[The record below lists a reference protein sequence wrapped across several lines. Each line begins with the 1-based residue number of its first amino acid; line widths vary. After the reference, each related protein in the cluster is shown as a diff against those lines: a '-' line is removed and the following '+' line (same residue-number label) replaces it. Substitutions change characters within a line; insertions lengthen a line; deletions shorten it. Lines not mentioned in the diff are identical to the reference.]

1 MFDFIIGEKFP
12 KLVSNN
18 IIYSDTHNVNHILQ
32 HPPNHE
38 FILVTHNSDGKI
50 LDFNQEY
57 RADSADI
64 NLIPNNLVKW
74 FAQNVCVYH
83 EKIESIPI
91 GLENSKWFVEEKKV
105 FNIEKIS
112 NLDLNFKNLL
122 YINFNINTNLKQRIE
137 PINIFMNK
145 SWATIKLGKNGDSFI
160 DYITDVKSHKF
171 VLCPEG
177 NGTDTHRTWETLYLG
192 SIPIEKRNINNS
204 FYTDLP
210 ICFVDSWS
218 DITEDFLNS
227 EFERIK
233 NSKWNLEKLK
243 FSYWEEKITNYNK

>member
-1 MFDFIIGEKFP
+1 
-12 KLVSNN
+12 
-18 IIYSDTHNVNHILQ
+18 VNH
-32 HPPNHE
+32 
-38 FILVTHNSDGKI
+38 K
-50 LDFNQEY
+50 
-57 RADSADI
+57 
-64 NLIPNNLVKW
+64 
-74 FAQNVCVYH
+74 
-83 EKIESIPI
+83 KIESIPI
-91 GLENSKWFVEEKKV
+91 GLENSKWFIEEKKV
-105 FNIEKIS
+105 YNIKKIS

-137 PINIFMNK
+137 PINIFADK

-160 DYITDVKSHKF
+160 DYITDIKSHKF

-243 FSYWEEKITNYNK
+243 FSYWREKIMNYNK